1 MRVICK
7 LVNFLLIYTLLGWCV
22 PVYAYKVKSVTDGG
36 TITGKVIFKG
46 RVPKRT
52 IIPTRDKSVCGG
64 MRKEPKI
71 LVGKDKGVQEGFVYL
86 KKIKQG
92 KAWPA
97 QESTPVLDQKNC
109 RFSPSVQIIRKGDIE
124 ILNSDPVLHNTHGY
138 LCKKLGKQCK
148 RTVFNLALPNQGQ
161 IIKKKLKR
169 AGTVKVDCDAHGW
182 MLGWVQVVDNPYY
195 AITGE
200 DGSFTLTDVPPGK
213 YTLVAF
219 QGYTGGVEIPLTVKA
234 NQRLDV
240 EAELKK

>member
-1 MRVICK
+1 MSATSGQSADNTRFTRATTSK
-7 LVNFLLIYTLLGWCV
+7 T
-22 PVYAYKVKSVTDGG
+22 
-36 TITGKVIFKG
+36 FK
-46 RVPKRT
+46 PPSPFMSPCN
-52 IIPTRDKSVCGG
+52 I
-64 MRKEPKI
+64 
-71 LVGKDKGVQEGFVYL
+71 
-86 KKIKQG
+86 
-92 KAWPA
+92 
-97 QESTPVLDQKNC
+97 ESSLSN
-109 RFSPSVQIIRKGDIE
+109 IE

-161 IIKKKLKR
+161 TIKKKLKR

-195 AITGE
+195 AITGD
-200 DGSFTLTDVPPGK
+200 DGTFTLNDVPPGK

-234 NQRLDV
+234 NQRLEV

>member
-1 MRVICK
+1 MK
-7 LVNFLLIYTLLGWCV
+7 LFLKFISIFLLSLITGWLT
-22 PVYAYKVKSVTDGG
+22 PVYAYKEVSISNGG
-36 TITGKVIFKG
+36 TISGTVVFKG

-71 LVGKDKGVQEGFVYL
+71 LVGKNKGVQEGIVYL
-86 KKIKQG
+86 KKVKKG
-92 KAWPA
+92 KAWPV
-97 QESTPVLDQKNC
+97 QQSTPVLDQKNC
-109 RFSPSVQIIRKGDIE
+109 RFAPSVQIIRKGEFE

-148 RTVFNLALPNQGQ
+148 RTAFNVALPNQGQ

-182 MLGWVQVVDNPYY
+182 MLGWIQVVDNPYY

-200 DGSFTLTDVPPGK
+200 DGTFTLTDVPPGK

-234 NQRLDV
+234 NQRLEV

>member
-1 MRVICK
+1 MR
-7 LVNFLLIYTLLGWCV
+7 FYTLFICLLFLYFMLINLM
-22 PVYAYKVKSVTDGG
+22 PAYAYKEVSVSDGG
-36 TITGKVIFKG
+36 IITGKVVFKG

-52 IIPTRDKSVCGG
+52 IIPTKDKSVCGG

-71 LVGKDKGVQEGFVYL
+71 LVGKNKGVQEGIVYL
-86 KKIKQG
+86 KKVKQG

-97 QESTPVLDQKNC
+97 QESAPVLDQKNC
-109 RFSPSVQIIRKGDIE
+109 RFSPNVQIIRKGDLE

-161 IIKKKLKR
+161 TIKKKLKR

-182 MLGWVQVVDNPYY
+182 MLGWIQVVDNPYY

-200 DGSFTLTDVPPGK
+200 DGTFTLTDVPPGK

-234 NQRLDV
+234 GQRLEV
-240 EAELKK
+240 EAQLKK